1 MDNASMADLKAT
13 AMAHQVQI
21 DAACAVFGD
30 DVVSV
35 SVGYSGRE
43 LVIGITRHPTRAEQA
58 AAQAA
63 AKPLRVRIT
72 RDRATPL
79 G

>member
-35 SVGYSGRE
+35 SVGDSG